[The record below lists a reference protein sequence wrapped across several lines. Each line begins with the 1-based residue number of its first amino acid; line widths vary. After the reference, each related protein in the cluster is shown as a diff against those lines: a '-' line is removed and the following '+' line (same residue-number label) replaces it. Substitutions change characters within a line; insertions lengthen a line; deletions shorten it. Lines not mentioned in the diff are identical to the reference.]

1 MDVPPDMDEVLEWT
15 ILEKSKQMLEQS
27 IQAEEPE
34 KALRVFVSF
43 FKRNAVQMR
52 KFMESRK
59 RDRAVRILID
69 ALIQYLRGVIERYK
83 SPEIKIDYDDME
95 VMLRFFACGMM
106 GILIHYADN
115 PQLSEEKLIEQI
127 RRILTGRLV
136 PGKQDPPQ

>member
-1 MDVPPDMDEVLEWT
+1 
-15 ILEKSKQMLEQS
+15 
-27 IQAEEPE
+27 
-34 KALRVFVSF
+34 
-43 FKRNAVQMR
+43 MR

>member
-1 MDVPPDMDEVLEWT
+1 MIRTKTELVNT
-15 ILEKSKQMLEQS
+15 IGQ
-27 IQAEEPE
+27 
-34 KALRVFVSF
+34 LRLSCMSGSGIKVS
-43 FKRNAVQMR
+43 VQ
-52 KFMESRK
+52 
-59 RDRAVRILID
+59 VCIP
-69 ALIQYLRGVIERYK
+69 ERYK

>member
-1 MDVPPDMDEVLEWT
+1 MDNPGKEQTNAGTEHTGRGAGKGAQSVCVLFQEKCRTDEK
-15 ILEKSKQMLEQS
+15 IL
-27 IQAEEPE
+27 
-34 KALRVFVSF
+34 
-43 FKRNAVQMR
+43 
-52 KFMESRK
+52 ESRK